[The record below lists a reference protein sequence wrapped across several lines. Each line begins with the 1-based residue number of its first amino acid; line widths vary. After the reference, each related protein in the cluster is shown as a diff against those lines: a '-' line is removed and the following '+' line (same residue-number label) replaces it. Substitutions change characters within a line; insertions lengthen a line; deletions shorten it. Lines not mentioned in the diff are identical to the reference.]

1 MEDSPPSTS
10 STSTTDQQQQPLNK
24 NNNNLD
30 PTLIEA
36 INNGTIRDKQ
46 ILLAAETEMGRF
58 LSTDLQRQP
67 LSSSLS
73 NSLNSYQRML
83 VHRLGD
89 SFGIKRTLESGQM
102 YLERTPTSA
111 SPTVRLETLIARQ
124 NPTTPSN
131 SDLNLAPPNN
141 PSVISSSNPTTPISD
156 PTLTT
161 SPTSS
166 PSPSLP
172 NPNLPAPTKT
182 FKIMSRTLSQS
193 SRQTNRNLMP
203 STASSGSSND
213 CSLSESKRN
222 EMSYEER
229 QAAYLEA
236 RNRIFAANSASSHSV
251 ENSTGESTAGST
263 SSSSGGAGPEEDR
276 LSVATSTSKKS
287 KSPSDLLS
295 PVDQP
300 TTPESKLPSCATQK
314 NQKTES
320 SRSTN
325 PKLAVKLR
333 PSATSFDPTA
343 KAHGYEEVTII
354 ELDDHSITVP
364 CQDPHLIYHQQNS
377 SYTNGFAP
385 RDSRLLAPLLGP
397 AGHNNGFNKP
407 GPYPINPRHSGP
419 SSSSNQ
425 TVAHI
430 GPFYNH
436 HPTAGTTNSGHKT
449 TMPTMI
455 GTVPLAP
462 ITSHHHPHPHPGA
475 TNPHNRPPFLPD
487 NARPAH
493 ELAYT
498 VDPPSFL
505 PFLPHPP
512 PHPQSTGPS
521 NGFLPAPF
529 NRPPPPPPHQQQQHQ
544 AFDPSR
550 LTHPPSDPNL
560 SGWSPAPPIHLPPPP
575 HQLLHNSLDTNNII
589 HHHHHQNGN
598 HHPRTRNHH
607 HQNNN
612 NSINPGF
619 AHLPRHPTL
628 DPSSS
633 SSSEAPSNRPIDSV
647 SPTPSA
653 TGPGTPAH
661 DQLIGSFNHFHLPPS
676 HLSLPS
682 SSSPS
687 SLPSVNSNGSI
698 TIGSG
703 SVGSGSV
710 GTGSVGAARAK
721 ELSGSGQVHQQT
733 RNQNQLHQNT
743 KNQSLLHQHQNPHQ
757 IHNQKNLQKNQITQI
772 HRTQRAVVGLHPLPL
787 KPASA
792 PFGLPHAHT
801 SHIPPQHQDS
811 RPHPHQEP
819 VPDPGTTQAALDP
832 LSSQKNHALIT
843 PALDPSTLSSS
854 PSASGV
860 DSHLA
865 LLRPDL
871 VPSSPP
877 PSSKRLVAQNR
888 PPDRRAIGPRSSP
901 QNSSLQ
907 APLIVQASSQPP
919 PPITTTTTTSSSS

>member
-46 ILLAAETEMGRF
+46 ILLAAETEMARF
-58 LSTDLQRQP
+58 LST
-67 LSSSLS
+67 
-73 NSLNSYQRML
+73 
-83 VHRLGD
+83 
-89 SFGIKRTLESGQM
+89 E
-102 YLERTPTSA
+102 
-111 SPTVRLETLIARQ
+111 Q

-172 NPNLPAPTKT
+172 NPNQSNSSNLPAPTKT

-364 CQDPHLIYHQQNS
+364 CQDPHLIYHQQNA
-377 SYTNGFAP
+377 SYTNGFSP

-397 AGHNNGFNKP
+397 AGHNNGFTKP

-425 TVAHI
+425 PVAHI

-475 TNPHNRPPFLPD
+475 NDPHNRPPFLPD

-493 ELAYT
+493 ELGYT

-529 NRPPPPPPHQQQQHQ
+529 NRPPPPPPPHQQQQHQ

-575 HQLLHNSLDTNNII
+575 HQLLHHSLDTNNII

-676 HLSLPS
+676 HLSFPS

-703 SVGSGSV
+703 SGGSGSVGTGSVGTGSV

-733 RNQNQLHQNT
+733 RNQNQLHQNP

-792 PFGLPHAHT
+792 PFGLPHTSHSH

-811 RPHPHQEP
+811 RSHPHQEP

-832 LSSQKNHALIT
+832 LSSQKNHALIN

-871 VPSSPP
+871 VPSPP

-919 PPITTTTTTSSSS
+919 PPITTTTTTTTSSSSSSS